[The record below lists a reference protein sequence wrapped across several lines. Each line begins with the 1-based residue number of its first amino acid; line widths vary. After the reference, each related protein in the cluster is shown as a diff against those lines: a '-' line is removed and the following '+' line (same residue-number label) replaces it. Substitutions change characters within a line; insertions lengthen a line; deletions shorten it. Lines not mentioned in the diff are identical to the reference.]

1 MKKLFRIILIVLIV
15 STIQVLLYSGNTIA
29 KIIKNSIDSREIYSH
44 VEYLSSP
51 YFEGRLTGT
60 EGFIKASKFI
70 KRKLKNYGLKPLF
83 DKSYLQSFHVDYS
96 KVYSSSLM
104 LVLGKDKRK
113 IKGEYFKNYYPLGCS
128 GKGKINGKI
137 VFVGTGITDEDGGYD
152 DYKGVDVKGK
162 IVLVLSGVLNKN
174 YNKFRSHGYKIENAK
189 KHGAIGMLLVRGA
202 LGVVSCKFSEDFPA
216 VSITEE
222 FANKILEEKKIT
234 VKEAKKFL
242 KIGKNVSFETNS
254 SAILEVDSEG
264 FKGKGYNI
272 GAYIKGND
280 KRYSNEFIVI
290 GAHLDHLG
298 RWPVLIPGANDNASG
313 ASTLLSIS
321 KALSRLKGKT
331 KRSIAVVF
339 FSGEEMGLLGSEHF
353 VQNLPSKIKK
363 ISYMINMD
371 MVGEGNK
378 IFVLGLK
385 NFKEVESSFNEAKK
399 ELKLDIELRGNK
411 VPLFMMTTGSDHGSF
426 AKVGIPAVSVFS
438 SGAKHH
444 GYHTKEDTIYWI
456 TPKIM
461 EDIGE
466 IVTLT
471 AFKLANR

>member
-1 MKKLFRIILIVLIV
+1 MKRLLKAFLIVLI
-15 STIQVLLYSGNTIA
+15 IQTFLYSGNTITDV
-29 KIIKNSIDSREIYSH
+29 IKNSIDSKEIFNY
-44 VEYLSSP
+44 VEYLSSSF
-51 YFEGRLTGT
+51 FEGRLTGT
-60 EGFIKASKFI
+60 KGFIKATKFVE
-70 KRKLKNYGLKPLF
+70 RRLKSYGLTPLF
-83 DKSYLQSFHVDYS
+83 DKGYLQSFHVDYS
-96 KVYSSSLM
+96 KVYSSSFM
-104 LVLGKDKRK
+104 LFLDKEKKK

-128 GKGKINGKI
+128 GKGKIKGKI
-137 VFVGTGITDEDGGYD
+137 VFVGTGITDEDEGYD

-162 IVLVLSGVLNKN
+162 IVLVLSGVLNRN

-202 LGVVSCKFSEDFPA
+202 LGVVSCKFSKDFPA

-222 FANKILEEKKIT
+222 LANKILEEKKIT

-242 KIGKNVSFETNS
+242 KIGKNVSFETSS
-254 SAILEVDSEG
+254 SAVLDVDSEG

-280 KRYSNEFIVI
+280 KRFSNEFIVI

-298 RWPVLIPGANDNASG
+298 RWPVLIPGADDNASG

-321 KALSRLKGKT
+321 KALSKLKGKT
-331 KRSIAVVF
+331 KRSIAVIF
-339 FSGEEMGLLGSEHF
+339 FSGEEMGLIGSEYF
-353 VQNLPSKIKK
+353 VQNLPSRIKK

-399 ELKLDIELRGNK
+399 ELKLDVELRGNK
-411 VPLFMMTTGSDHGSF
+411 VPLSMMTTGSDHGSF

-438 SGAKHH
+438 SGSKHH

-466 IVTLT
+466 IVTFT